1 MLLLFIKKISSFL
14 RSEGKKEAA
23 LPFGQP
29 DRLSLHG
36 LPSQAE
42 GLSVSKE
49 SKTASILNNFGGTP
63 DIPPLLNYNLRK
75 TKNQLFVNNINMA
88 EIIIPNN
95 CYIVLLIKG
104 SRAAIDKNNVRM
116 NRII

>member
-36 LPSQAE
+36 LPSQGE
-42 GLSVSKE
+42 GLLVSKE

-63 DIPPLLNYNLRK
+63 DIR
-75 TKNQLFVNNINMA
+75 VH
-88 EIIIPNN
+88 
-95 CYIVLLIKG
+95 LIKK
-104 SRAAIDKNNVRM
+104 AFFDIIYKNLHRENM
-116 NRII
+116 FII